1 MKILV
6 INTGSSSIKYEL
18 FEMDREERL
27 ASGAAEK
34 IGEERGLYTHKIMSD
49 SRKIEKAEEVKI
61 TDHKEGLGYILELL
75 LDPKDGVIRD
85 KGEISAVGHRV
96 VHGGEAFH
104 STAIIDE
111 SIVEAIRENIPLAP
125 LHNPSNLMGIEVAMA
140 LFPDSA
146 QVAVF
151 DTAFHQTLP
160 KRAYLYAIP
169 YDLYRRTRVRRYG
182 FHGTSHA
189 YVAER
194 AAEFMGRPLEQV
206 NLITIHLGN
215 GASMTA
221 IKEGK
226 SVDTS
231 MGMTPLGGLVMGT
244 RSGDVDPAIP
254 FFLADHLGMSFKEID
269 SILNKE
275 SGLKGMCGFNDMREV
290 IGQAE
295 HGDDRAKMA
304 LAVYIYRIRKYIGAY
319 FAVLGRLH
327 GIVFTAGIGENS
339 PYIRE
344 HCCNGLEKLG
354 IEVDRNRN
362 ERQGDHIWEI
372 SRTGGEVKI
381 LVIPTNEELRIA
393 QETQRVIEPG
403 SR

>member
-206 NLITIHLGN
+206 NLITIHL
-215 GASMTA
+215 
-221 IKEGK
+221 
-226 SVDTS
+226 
-231 MGMTPLGGLVMGT
+231 
-244 RSGDVDPAIP
+244 
-254 FFLADHLGMSFKEID
+254 
-269 SILNKE
+269 
-275 SGLKGMCGFNDMREV
+275 
-290 IGQAE
+290 
-295 HGDDRAKMA
+295 
-304 LAVYIYRIRKYIGAY
+304 
-319 FAVLGRLH
+319 
-327 GIVFTAGIGENS
+327 
-339 PYIRE
+339 
-344 HCCNGLEKLG
+344 
-354 IEVDRNRN
+354 
-362 ERQGDHIWEI
+362 
-372 SRTGGEVKI
+372 
-381 LVIPTNEELRIA
+381 
-393 QETQRVIEPG
+393 
-403 SR
+403 